1 MNLPRATYNSS
12 RFAILV
18 KDRSRRSFAIVRED
32 SISKRCT
39 ENDVLIARYGASLG
53 RIVTG
58 RKGAYNVALAKV
70 IFDRDQFFHR
80 YLFHLLQTEF
90 FQTPI
95 HMISR
100 SAQNGFN
107 KGDLAEI
114 WLPVA
119 PPDEQRRIVAEIE
132 KQLTRLDAGVASL
145 KRVQAALKRY
155 RASVL
160 KAACEG
166 RLVPTE
172 AELARQEGR
181 TYESAAELL
190 KRLRVRYESHQ
201 VCVRRDRSRASGRTP
216 KNEKFQHD
224 VSVSGGLSDLKSEG
238 IQEGWVWATIEQ
250 LRSPE
255 SNSITDG
262 PFGSNLKTEHYTAS
276 GPRVI
281 RLQNVGEG
289 VFIDALAHISQ
300 EHFIRLAKHRVFA
313 GDLVIAALGENL
325 PRSCIVPESVG
336 DAIVKADCIRF
347 RPDAAISISYLNC
360 ALNSEPIRKRTKT
373 IVHGVGRPRLNLSE
387 IKSILLPIPPAPE
400 QQRISEEVER
410 RFSIIEELEN
420 TVASSLKRAE
430 RLRQSIL
437 YSAFTGKL

>member
-1 MNLPRATYNSS
+1 MFRAEANPPNPSSVMNLPRATYNSS

-145 KRVQAALKRY
+145 KRVQAALNRY
-155 RASVL
+155 RATVL

-181 TYESAAELL
+181 SYEPASELLRGILKERRTQWESAE
-190 KRLRVRYESHQ
+190 
-201 VCVRRDRSRASGRTP
+201 
-216 KNEKFQHD
+216 
-224 VSVSGGLSDLKSEG
+224 
-238 IQEGWVWATIEQ
+238 
-250 LRSPE
+250 
-255 SNSITDG
+255 
-262 PFGSNLKTEHYTAS
+262 
-276 GPRVI
+276 
-281 RLQNVGEG
+281 
-289 VFIDALAHISQ
+289 
-300 EHFIRLAKHRVFA
+300 LAKLEADGRSSK
-313 GDLVIAALGENL
+313 DNKWKENYQE
-325 PRSCIVPESVG
+325 PRSSRSALHGPE
-336 DAIVKADCIRF
+336 DLAK
-347 RPDAAISISYLNC
+347 
-360 ALNSEPIRKRTKT
+360 
-373 IVHGVGRPRLNLSE
+373 
-387 IKSILLPIPPAPE
+387 
-400 QQRISEEVER
+400 
-410 RFSIIEELEN
+410 
-420 TVASSLKRAE
+420 
-430 RLRQSIL
+430 
-437 YSAFTGKL
+437 